1 MLKTSDRYSLIFRD
15 MGKFHVQTHSAE
27 DQISSIDG
35 KVKFQVEDYR
45 VSGKKINKNKIKEDS

>member
-1 MLKTSDRYSLIFRD
+1 MHMLKTSDRYSLIFRD

-45 VSGKKINKNKIKEDS
+45 VSGKKNK